1 MAHKLIWFGTRR
13 SIKTSTEVPRTNPKV
28 YDPDDSIRAT
38 QLGRPI
44 NESVHRRD
52 RQTWHNN
59 NVITNL
65 KRLLYSKKKAHGS
78 G

>member
-1 MAHKLIWFGTRR
+1 
-13 SIKTSTEVPRTNPKV
+13 V